1 MLSCISY
8 FLSPAQVILPF
19 HAFELSVGAILYPL
33 TFLVTDLLAEFYG
46 KEKARFCV
54 RLAIIMNILV
64 AIIIAGMDLLP
75 ASSWSKIDQ
84 ATFHKVFG
92 LYAVSFMGSIIAC
105 YISQAVDI
113 SLYLWIR
120 KITKGRY
127 LWIRNNG
134 STAISLL
141 IDTSTV
147 ITFMTIFGVL
157 PKEQILSLIINSY
170 SFKLFITIYSIPL
183 FYLCIS
189 IIKIFIS
196 QKNWV
201 DQSFL
206 LNICSVIL
214 SFLV

>member
-8 FLSPAQVILPF
+8 FLSPARVILPF